1 MRLESMGHDN
11 EVEVERFRRSL
22 GVIKYGCG
30 YSTSFP
36 WAASEADRLFRDSY
50 NLEFRPMK
58 LSTP

>member
-1 MRLESMGHDN
+1 MGHDN

-22 GVIKYGCG
+22 GVSNMGVVIVQ
-30 YSTSFP
+30 
-36 WAASEADRLFRDSY
+36 AFRGRQAKPTAFLETLN